1 MSPTKTRTRKRVA
14 QKAATTSAPLVV
26 TTSFT
31 LDEEVT
37 HPKFGDGTITD
48 LESNKLTI
56 KFSDGRVKQILD
68 YYVKRRAR

>member
-1 MSPTKTRTRKRVA
+1 
-14 QKAATTSAPLVV
+14 V

-48 LESNKLTI
+48 IESNKLTI